1 MKAIFSYVL
10 SEVIASDAALV
21 VVVGGYISEGG
32 ISVYYLVLE
41 LTLHTLLC
49 LDYVVLQAIP
59 VVCDHPLCSA
69 ECTLALAAHT
79 WYYKEIIGHSSKC
92 RV

>member
-1 MKAIFSYVL
+1 MKAIFWCVL
-10 SEVIASDAALV
+10 SEVITLDTALV

-32 ISVYYLVLE
+32 ISVYYLILK
-41 LTLHTLLC
+41 LTLHILLC

-59 VVCDHPLCSA
+59 VVYDHPLCSA
-69 ECTLALAAHT
+69 KCTLALAAHT
-79 WYYKEIIGHSSKC
+79 WYCKEIIGHSSEC